1 VTELQTG
8 GAILMA
14 YDKVIISINIRGRRV
29 SETRYNDPNRPLGDF
44 FGEHN
49 RARDARVIQL
59 GVKLNF

>member
-1 VTELQTG
+1 LNGFASVL
-8 GAILMA
+8 LN
-14 YDKVIISINIRGRRV
+14 YSIRGQRV
-29 SETRYNDPNRPLGDF
+29 SETRVNDPNRPLGDF